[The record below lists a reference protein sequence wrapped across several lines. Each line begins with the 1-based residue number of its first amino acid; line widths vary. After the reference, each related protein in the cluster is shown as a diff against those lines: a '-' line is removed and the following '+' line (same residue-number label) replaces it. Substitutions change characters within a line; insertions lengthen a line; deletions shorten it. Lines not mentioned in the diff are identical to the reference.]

1 MKPWWFRFRAIWT
14 KRPTY
19 FSPPLLNAEK
29 LRFNVA
35 DQPEN
40 GARARDEALDA
51 VAPHPLRGAFLI
63 ARTVEHLLRGNRI
76 LPAMLIWRDHEPKT
90 PVEWAVEAKLLS
102 RLAQGWTERRLW
114 APRVTP
120 LAFRTLVLVKI
131 TSAGRSFTCHLLGV
145 TASASSPEGALGAAM
160 ATLFDEQMAILED
173 PGPSPERASRKKELV
188 MQMDFDAMRPTGERA
203 RWAAYLASLDGR
215 VAEGDIT
222 EAQHQRFLEIW
233 KSARRQV
240 PRLRRPVAGRSDQ
253 GRLTLSWA
261 FVDVKG
267 VTFTIDI
274 ERDGRVD
281 WFYRNAADGQVSGT
295 ADEPED
301 ELPEEAVLLLAAFTS

>member
-1 MKPWWFRFRAIWT
+1 
-14 KRPTY
+14 
-19 FSPPLLNAEK
+19 
-29 LRFNVA
+29 
-35 DQPEN
+35 
-40 GARARDEALDA
+40 
-51 VAPHPLRGAFLI
+51 
-63 ARTVEHLLRGNRI
+63 
-76 LPAMLIWRDHEPKT
+76 
-90 PVEWAVEAKLLS
+90 
-102 RLAQGWTERRLW
+102 
-114 APRVTP
+114 
-120 LAFRTLVLVKI
+120 
-131 TSAGRSFTCHLLGV
+131 
-145 TASASSPEGALGAAM
+145 
-160 ATLFDEQMAILED
+160 
-173 PGPSPERASRKKELV
+173 

-240 PRLRRPVAGRSDQ
+240 PRLRRPVAGRSDP

-281 WFYRNAADGQVSGT
+281 WFYRSAADGQVSGT